1 MATKLKQASIAIRT
15 NKGRDMSPKWDGSD
29 EWDGDKFTAH
39 FRRSMEWYRLE
50 SGVKEL
56 KPKLVEWM
64 HSAGFDRTDINTIRK
79 TKDKYFNGTMV
90 GVAACLVKGMPEVH
104 DGFNQGRDTGAWL
117 RGEIEKVLR
126 AGSDDLEEDE
136 DAPKAEKPVV
146 PVVNIQDRLR
156 EAAGEMSEE
165 LDAAIDSFITDPNA
179 FDPKAFKILNLLRG
193 KGAKAA
199 EAPKG
204 AVDQVAAAKPNPN
217 PAPAFTLTSPVV
229 KDGAALPTEFTG
241 DGASASPPLAWTNL
255 PKGTVSLALVMHH
268 LDPEGKTKIYW
279 LMTDIDPKT
288 TSVAKNATDFGKM
301 GMSTV
306 HNRVEYAP
314 PHSQGPGEKKYVLT
328 LFALSA
334 KPDLSKAES
343 PLTAEPL
350 LAAMKGKILA
360 YDRDSGAPKAAP
372 QRRPPAPCGFRDL
385 PQEELER
392 QAHEQ
397 GNGKGPDDIPF

>member
-1 MATKLKQASIAIRT
+1 
-15 NKGRDMSPKWDGSD
+15 
-29 EWDGDKFTAH
+29 
-39 FRRSMEWYRLE
+39 
-50 SGVKEL
+50 
-56 KPKLVEWM
+56 
-64 HSAGFDRTDINTIRK
+64 
-79 TKDKYFNGTMV
+79 MV
-90 GVAACLVKGMPEVH
+90 SLP
-104 DGFNQGRDTGAWL
+104 T
-117 RGEIEKVLR
+117 
-126 AGSDDLEEDE
+126 
-136 DAPKAEKPVV
+136 
-146 PVVNIQDRLR
+146 
-156 EAAGEMSEE
+156 
-165 LDAAIDSFITDPNA
+165 
-179 FDPKAFKILNLLRG
+179 LLRISFLCLCTLSLIAAEEPKGKGG

-301 GMSTV
+301 GLSTV

-314 PHSQGPGEKKYVLT
+314 PHSKGPGLKKYVLT

-334 KPDLSKAES
+334 KPNLADAGQPVSIE
-343 PLTAEPL
+343 TL
-350 LAAMKGKILA
+350 LPAMKGHILGA
-360 YDRDSGAPKAAP
+360 ADLTVTYTRSGSAGEEEE
-372 QRRPPAPCGFRDL
+372 RRPARKGPPPPG
-385 PQEELER
+385 
-392 QAHEQ
+392 
-397 GNGKGPDDIPF
+397 GKGE